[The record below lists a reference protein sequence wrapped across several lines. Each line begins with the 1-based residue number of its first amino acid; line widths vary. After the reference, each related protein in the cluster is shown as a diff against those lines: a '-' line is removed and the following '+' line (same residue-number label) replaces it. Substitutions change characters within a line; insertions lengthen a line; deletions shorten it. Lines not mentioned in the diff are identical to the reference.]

1 MDANQTEPVAEMNVF
16 NRVINLFFT
25 PSKTFEAL
33 IAKPDWVTPLILF
46 FLMFIATSI
55 LLKEVIQK
63 EQAVATKESI
73 MKNPQIPDSQK
84 EQTAEQAISMMKKFW
99 AVGIGVGFIVVLAM
113 FLLAGLFLHIGGTKV
128 FKGEGTYL
136 QALSI
141 FGYSGLIDVLAG
153 IIKVPLMMANGT
165 MRVDTGLGMLV
176 AEGGTRTPLY
186 ALLSKFD
193 IFTFWQLAVLI
204 IGLSMLYK
212 FTKEKTSALVI
223 GLWLIWVLIGA
234 GLTAIGVNLGG

>member
-1 MDANQTEPVAEMNVF
+1 MDTNQTEPAAEMNVF
-16 NRVINLFFT
+16 ERIMNLFLT

-33 IAKPDWVTPLILF
+33 IVKPDWVTPLILF

-55 LLKEVIQK
+55 LLKEVIQR
-63 EQAVATKESI
+63 EQAVVTKESI

-99 AVGIGVGFIVVLAM
+99 AVGIGVGFIVVLGM
-113 FLLAGLFLHIGGTKV
+113 YLLGGLFIHLGGAKV
-128 FKGEGTYL
+128 LKGEGTYL

-153 IIKVPLMMANGT
+153 IIKVPLMMVNET
-165 MRVDTGLGMLV
+165 MRIDTGLGMLV
-176 AEGGTRTPLY
+176 AEGETRTPLY
-186 ALLSKFD
+186 VFLSKFD

-212 FTKEKTSALVI
+212 FSKGKTTALVI
-223 GLWLIWVLIGA
+223 GLWLIWVLA
-234 GLTAIGVNLGG
+234 SVGLTAIGIGVGG